1 MSTGTLSPEGSTR
14 ATGRRRGWLAAT
26 AAAVA
31 VGLVA
36 AYMLVRP
43 ETTVVRGASYSTGVA
58 SQAQLAEVARL
69 RIFFGHQSVGQ
80 NIVEAIPSIY
90 AAQDVPGPAIV
101 QSSAPVELPGGYLQH
116 AFIGTNGDPLSKISA
131 FDRIMRSGV
140 ASRVEVAAMKF
151 CYIDFNEGT
160 DVDQVFTEYQD
171 TIERL
176 SEDYPNVTFMYITV
190 PLTTER
196 SLVTRAKARLGL
208 SDFNPPADNVV
219 RERFNQKV
227 RAEYSGT
234 GRLFDIAAAQSS
246 IDGSRTLRSYDG
258 AEYYS
263 METALASDLGHLNQ
277 TGATVIGSAFL
288 GAIAQARAS
297 NAH

>member
-14 ATGRRRGWLAAT
+14 AAGRRRGWLAAA

-43 ETTVVRGASYSTGVA
+43 ETTVVRDASYSTGVA
-58 SQAQLAEVARL
+58 SQAQLADVAKL

-80 NIVEAIPSIY
+80 NIIEAIPNIY
-90 AAQDVPGPAIV
+90 AAQDVPGPTIV
-101 QSSAPVELPGGYLQH
+101 QSSAPIEMSGGYLQH
-116 AFIGTNGDPLSKISA
+116 AFVGTNGDPLSKISD
-131 FDRIMRSGV
+131 FDRIMRSGI
-140 ASRVEVAAMKF
+140 AGRVEVAAMKF
-151 CYIDFNEGT
+151 CYIDFNEDT
-160 DVDQVFTEYQD
+160 DVDQVFSHYQD

-176 SEDYPNVTFMYITV
+176 SGDYPNVTFMYITV

-196 SLVTRAKARLGL
+196 SLVTRTKARLGL

-246 IDGSRTLRSYDG
+246 SGGIRTLRIYDG
-258 AEYYS
+258 ADYYS
-263 METALASDLGHLNQ
+263 MESALASDLGHLNQ

-288 GAIAQARAS
+288 EAIAQAHAS
-297 NAH
+297 NTH